1 SAWTPQLR
9 EMYLHPCAGRRCAF
23 GDCGVSGKESL
34 RLQFWPIYRTLAS
47 SRNPRGGYRYR
58 FPPSPTLLQPHVLV
72 ELGRSI
78 RIREEYSM
86 DARLLEYPAPVSGGR
101 LVWQLRLRRR
111 RYVCAQPTDQTST
124 AWSP

>member
-1 SAWTPQLR
+1 MRFWRLRSLR
-9 EMYLHPCAGRRCAF
+9 ERVLQ
-23 GDCGVSGKESL
+23 VSVL
-34 RLQFWPIYRTLAS
+34 PHLLLAW
-47 SRNPRGGYRYR
+47 SRNPRGGYRYC

-101 LVWQLRLRRR
+101 LVWQLHLRRR
-111 RYVCAQPTDQTST
+111 RYVCARSLRTKLRPPGRLKEQI
-124 AWSP
+124 